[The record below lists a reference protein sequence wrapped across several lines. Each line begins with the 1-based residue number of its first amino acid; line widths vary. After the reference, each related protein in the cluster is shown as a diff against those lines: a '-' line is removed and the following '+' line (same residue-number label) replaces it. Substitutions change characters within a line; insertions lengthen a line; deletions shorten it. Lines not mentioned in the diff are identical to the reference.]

1 MSELVLEKN
10 ESIPYN
16 WIHTTIGEISS
27 KIHYGYTTKSTKEK
41 IGLKY
46 LRITDIQNN
55 SIKWEDVP
63 SCQTLPKNLSEF
75 LLRSNDL
82 VFARTGATV
91 GKSFLMKNPPES
103 VFASYL
109 IRIILSEKIYA
120 NYVNYFF
127 KSSLYWNQIRSG
139 SVGMAQ
145 PNFNAT
151 KLSKI
156 KIPLPPLNEQKRIV
170 AKIEELFSLLDSTK
184 QLLEKTKIL
193 LKQYRQSLL
202 KSAFEGKLVPQDPND
217 EPTSV
222 LLEKIRRE
230 KSSKPNT
237 RADLSI
243 IELVVEDNVLPYS
256 WIWTTIDQICRTSSG
271 GTPSRSKKEYYG
283 GSIPWIKSGELKDSI
298 ITNSEEKITKIGL
311 ENSSAKIFPKGTV
324 LLALYGATTGKTAIL
339 HIDATTNQAVCALFN
354 DKHILDANYLLWYL
368 RFIRKNLI
376 QKSIGGAQ
384 PNISQEIVNKLKIPL
399 PPLNEQKR
407 IVEKIEE
414 SFSLIQNSEKLV
426 DSLLLQNNS
435 MKNSILKQAFDGKL
449 VPQDPNDE
457 SAEIL
462 LQKIK
467 QEKQLI
473 QKQKPS
479 RSTKNVK

>member
-170 AKIEELFSLLDSTK
+170 AKIEELFSLLDSTLKSLTEIQIRVEQYRHSLIRWIFLGDFKQTFSFSSEWKQTTVGNVYKILGGGTPSTKNSKYWGGKIPWITSADICGIQDIRPRRTVTQIGVKNSATHIIPKNSILIVTRVGLGKVAISSEELCVNQDIQALVEHDSSIDPIFALYYLSEMVQIFKYQSRGTTINGVTKK
-184 QLLEKTKIL
+184 QLFDLPFVVPSMEDQKKIVDFIEIQMTQLMVVEKTIKENFTKLNSMKNLIL
-193 LKQYRQSLL
+193 QQ
-202 KSAFEGKLVPQDPND
+202 AFEGKLVPQDPND
-217 EPTSV
+217 EP
-222 LLEKIRRE
+222 
-230 KSSKPNT
+230 
-237 RADLSI
+237 
-243 IELVVEDNVLPYS
+243 
-256 WIWTTIDQICRTSSG
+256 
-271 GTPSRSKKEYYG
+271 
-283 GSIPWIKSGELKDSI
+283 
-298 ITNSEEKITKIGL
+298 
-311 ENSSAKIFPKGTV
+311 
-324 LLALYGATTGKTAIL
+324 
-339 HIDATTNQAVCALFN
+339 
-354 DKHILDANYLLWYL
+354 
-368 RFIRKNLI
+368 
-376 QKSIGGAQ
+376 
-384 PNISQEIVNKLKIPL
+384 
-399 PPLNEQKR
+399 
-407 IVEKIEE
+407 
-414 SFSLIQNSEKLV
+414 
-426 DSLLLQNNS
+426 
-435 MKNSILKQAFDGKL
+435 
-449 VPQDPNDE
+449 
-457 SAEIL
+457 AEIL
-462 LQKIK
+462 LEKIK
-467 QEKQLI
+467 QEKQKI
-473 QKQKPS
+473 ISQSKRGK
-479 RSTKNVK
+479 KNDK